1 MAFQNGE
8 DEICLSTLGRTY
20 TIDLTT
26 MKQIN
31 EDIGMARSIYRRVMT
46 DPAENKSPTC
56 SSSMDVVP
64 PVIETNE
71 WLVSFIRTL
80 FSVLYE
86 VYSSS
91 AGPAVKC
98 KCLRALLRMVY
109 YASTDLL
116 KDVLKNQVVSSH
128 IAGMLASQDLR
139 IVIGA
144 LQMGSILMKRL
155 PQVFGVH
162 FHREGVL
169 HQIRQLAD
177 PEVPLGVSPPKC
189 PSGKFIIL

>member
-1 MAFQNGE
+1 ME
-8 DEICLSTLGRTY
+8 SLRY
-20 TIDLTT
+20 
-26 MKQIN
+26 
-31 EDIGMARSIYRRVMT
+31 
-46 DPAENKSPTC
+46 
-56 SSSMDVVP
+56 SMDVVP

-116 KDVLKNQVVSSH
+116 KVKSNVKLIISRYYVSW
-128 IAGMLASQDLR
+128 
-139 IVIGA
+139 
-144 LQMGSILMKRL
+144 
-155 PQVFGVH
+155 
-162 FHREGVL
+162 
-169 HQIRQLAD
+169 
-177 PEVPLGVSPPKC
+177 
-189 PSGKFIIL
+189 

>member
-1 MAFQNGE
+1 MHILQKE
-8 DEICLSTLGRTY
+8 KVLHVHLSKYR
-20 TIDLTT
+20 IF
-26 MKQIN
+26 KIN
-31 EDIGMARSIYRRVMT
+31 SLIIIIIFII
-46 DPAENKSPTC
+46 NF
-56 SSSMDVVP
+56 SSMDVVP

-116 KDVLKNQVVSSH
+116 KVYK
-128 IAGMLASQDLR
+128 
-139 IVIGA
+139 
-144 LQMGSILMKRL
+144 
-155 PQVFGVH
+155 
-162 FHREGVL
+162 
-169 HQIRQLAD
+169 
-177 PEVPLGVSPPKC
+177 
-189 PSGKFIIL
+189 

>member
-1 MAFQNGE
+1 MSVNSKLLNVSLF
-8 DEICLSTLGRTY
+8 
-20 TIDLTT
+20 
-26 MKQIN
+26 
-31 EDIGMARSIYRRVMT
+31 
-46 DPAENKSPTC
+46 
-56 SSSMDVVP
+56 SSMDVVP

-116 KDVLKNQVVSSH
+116 KVST
-128 IAGMLASQDLR
+128 
-139 IVIGA
+139 
-144 LQMGSILMKRL
+144 K
-155 PQVFGVH
+155 
-162 FHREGVL
+162 
-169 HQIRQLAD
+169 
-177 PEVPLGVSPPKC
+177 
-189 PSGKFIIL
+189 

>member
-1 MAFQNGE
+1 
-8 DEICLSTLGRTY
+8 
-20 TIDLTT
+20 
-26 MKQIN
+26 
-31 EDIGMARSIYRRVMT
+31 
-46 DPAENKSPTC
+46 
-56 SSSMDVVP
+56 MDVVP

-116 KDVLKNQVVSSH
+116 KVRYTLRYILLKV
-128 IAGMLASQDLR
+128 R
-139 IVIGA
+139 Y
-144 LQMGSILMKRL
+144 ILSDNIFSCL
-155 PQVFGVH
+155 
-162 FHREGVL
+162 
-169 HQIRQLAD
+169 
-177 PEVPLGVSPPKC
+177 
-189 PSGKFIIL
+189 

>member
-1 MAFQNGE
+1 MSFSQV
-8 DEICLSTLGRTY
+8 LGIIIR
-20 TIDLTT
+20 I
-26 MKQIN
+26 IN
-31 EDIGMARSIYRRVMT
+31 F
-46 DPAENKSPTC
+46 C
-56 SSSMDVVP
+56 SMDVVP

-116 KDVLKNQVVSSH
+116 KVSVYELNENTIISLK
-128 IAGMLASQDLR
+128 L
-139 IVIGA
+139 
-144 LQMGSILMKRL
+144 
-155 PQVFGVH
+155 
-162 FHREGVL
+162 
-169 HQIRQLAD
+169 
-177 PEVPLGVSPPKC
+177 
-189 PSGKFIIL
+189 FIIVYNFLYYY

>member
-1 MAFQNGE
+1 
-8 DEICLSTLGRTY
+8 
-20 TIDLTT
+20 
-26 MKQIN
+26 
-31 EDIGMARSIYRRVMT
+31 
-46 DPAENKSPTC
+46 
-56 SSSMDVVP
+56 MDVVP

-116 KDVLKNQVVSSH
+116 KVIHNNV
-128 IAGMLASQDLR
+128 
-139 IVIGA
+139 IVFA
-144 LQMGSILMKRL
+144 
-155 PQVFGVH
+155 
-162 FHREGVL
+162 
-169 HQIRQLAD
+169 
-177 PEVPLGVSPPKC
+177 
-189 PSGKFIIL
+189 

>member
-1 MAFQNGE
+1 
-8 DEICLSTLGRTY
+8 
-20 TIDLTT
+20 
-26 MKQIN
+26 
-31 EDIGMARSIYRRVMT
+31 
-46 DPAENKSPTC
+46 
-56 SSSMDVVP
+56 MDVVP

-116 KDVLKNQVVSSH
+116 KVRQNIKRQYCSFATYFTVRLLFSHAGCSKESSGLVTHSWYVS
-128 IAGMLASQDLR
+128 IARFTYSYRGSSNGEYPDEEIATSIWGSFSSRGRTASSS
-139 IVIGA
+139 
-144 LQMGSILMKRL
+144 SISRSRSTSRC
-155 PQVFGVH
+155 FTT
-162 FHREGVL
+162 
-169 HQIRQLAD
+169 
-177 PEVPLGVSPPKC
+177 
-189 PSGKFIIL
+189 

>member
-20 TIDLTT
+20 TIDLTV

-31 EDIGMARSIYRRVMT
+31 EDMGMARSIFRRVNANPT
-46 DPAENKSPTC
+46 EGKSPTC
-56 SSSMDVVP
+56 SSRYESHIRSILRSFACALLLIESSYIYYSMDVVP

-116 KDVLKNQVVSSH
+116 KVMSNVK
-128 IAGMLASQDLR
+128 
-139 IVIGA
+139 
-144 LQMGSILMKRL
+144 
-155 PQVFGVH
+155 
-162 FHREGVL
+162 L
-169 HQIRQLAD
+169 HL
-177 PEVPLGVSPPKC
+177 
-189 PSGKFIIL
+189 FIITHFDKDTFYVRIFSLAYRMF

>member
-1 MAFQNGE
+1 
-8 DEICLSTLGRTY
+8 
-20 TIDLTT
+20 
-26 MKQIN
+26 
-31 EDIGMARSIYRRVMT
+31 
-46 DPAENKSPTC
+46 
-56 SSSMDVVP
+56 MDVVP

-116 KDVLKNQVVSSH
+116 KVSINKIH
-128 IAGMLASQDLR
+128 TT
-139 IVIGA
+139 
-144 LQMGSILMKRL
+144 
-155 PQVFGVH
+155 
-162 FHREGVL
+162 
-169 HQIRQLAD
+169 
-177 PEVPLGVSPPKC
+177 
-189 PSGKFIIL
+189 III

>member
-1 MAFQNGE
+1 
-8 DEICLSTLGRTY
+8 
-20 TIDLTT
+20 
-26 MKQIN
+26 
-31 EDIGMARSIYRRVMT
+31 
-46 DPAENKSPTC
+46 
-56 SSSMDVVP
+56 MDVVP

-116 KDVLKNQVVSSH
+116 KVRQKYQTTVLLVRDILYGT
-128 IAGMLASQDLR
+128 IAFLTRRM
-139 IVIGA
+139 
-144 LQMGSILMKRL
+144 
-155 PQVFGVH
+155 F
-162 FHREGVL
+162 
-169 HQIRQLAD
+169 
-177 PEVPLGVSPPKC
+177 
-189 PSGKFIIL
+189 

>member
-8 DEICLSTLGRTY
+8 DEICLSSLGRTY
-20 TIDLTT
+20 TIDLTM

-31 EDIGMARSIYRRVMT
+31 EDGGMARSIFRRININS
-46 DPAENKSPTC
+46 PEGKSPTC
-56 SSSMDVVP
+56 SSRCVQLSKFTTCLRKKTCRLYNRYILNCSMDVVP

-116 KDVLKNQVVSSH
+116 KV
-128 IAGMLASQDLR
+128 R
-139 IVIGA
+139 
-144 LQMGSILMKRL
+144 
-155 PQVFGVH
+155 
-162 FHREGVL
+162 
-169 HQIRQLAD
+169 
-177 PEVPLGVSPPKC
+177 
-189 PSGKFIIL
+189 

>member
-1 MAFQNGE
+1 MP
-8 DEICLSTLGRTY
+8 IPLRVKVLLVHLGNEFVQLFFSSFSFFFLFFKFNIHPSKFK
-20 TIDLTT
+20 TI
-26 MKQIN
+26 KFF
-31 EDIGMARSIYRRVMT
+31 IGSY
-46 DPAENKSPTC
+46 
-56 SSSMDVVP
+56 SMDVVP

-116 KDVLKNQVVSSH
+116 KVSTILNVNTLMYNFIDRTSFFLDSGCFEKSSCI
-128 IAGMLASQDLR
+128 IAYSRNVGVARFTNSYRSPTNGEYINEKITAS
-139 IVIGA
+139 IWGPF
-144 LQMGSILMKRL
+144 S
-155 PQVFGVH
+155 
-162 FHREGVL
+162 
-169 HQIRQLAD
+169 
-177 PEVPLGVSPPKC
+177 S
-189 PSGKFIIL
+189 

>member
-1 MAFQNGE
+1 
-8 DEICLSTLGRTY
+8 
-20 TIDLTT
+20 
-26 MKQIN
+26 
-31 EDIGMARSIYRRVMT
+31 
-46 DPAENKSPTC
+46 
-56 SSSMDVVP
+56 MDVVP

-91 AGPAVKC
+91 AGPAVKH

-116 KDVLKNQVVSSH
+116 KEVLKNQVVSSH

-144 LQMGSILMKRL
+144 LQMASILMKRL

-169 HQIRQLAD
+169 HQVRQLAD
-177 PEVPLGVSPPKC
+177 PEIPLGVSPPKC
-189 PSGKFIIL
+189 SSSEFIYLNLKKKLKIKFSFLISVLYLLN

>member
-1 MAFQNGE
+1 
-8 DEICLSTLGRTY
+8 
-20 TIDLTT
+20 
-26 MKQIN
+26 
-31 EDIGMARSIYRRVMT
+31 
-46 DPAENKSPTC
+46 
-56 SSSMDVVP
+56 MDVVP

-116 KDVLKNQVVSSH
+116 KVIANIINKN
-128 IAGMLASQDLR
+128 IYFYL
-139 IVIGA
+139 
-144 LQMGSILMKRL
+144 
-155 PQVFGVH
+155 
-162 FHREGVL
+162 
-169 HQIRQLAD
+169 
-177 PEVPLGVSPPKC
+177 
-189 PSGKFIIL
+189 

>member
-1 MAFQNGE
+1 MNFSQV
-8 DEICLSTLGRTY
+8 LGIIIR
-20 TIDLTT
+20 I
-26 MKQIN
+26 IN
-31 EDIGMARSIYRRVMT
+31 S
-46 DPAENKSPTC
+46 C
-56 SSSMDVVP
+56 SMDVVP

-116 KDVLKNQVVSSH
+116 KVSVYGLNENT
-128 IAGMLASQDLR
+128 IIFFKL
-139 IVIGA
+139 
-144 LQMGSILMKRL
+144 
-155 PQVFGVH
+155 
-162 FHREGVL
+162 
-169 HQIRQLAD
+169 
-177 PEVPLGVSPPKC
+177 
-189 PSGKFIIL
+189 FIIVYNLLYYY